1 MNQPFARAPPKTVQS
16 ASMERRLWFA
26 VVMLLTAC
34 TAKTQPPVFPP
45 NVASEW
51 QLKGSQSFPAA
62 SAPDLVRK
70 IGTRGW
76 WRATYEGPGSA
87 TVELYELTSPAG
99 GLQMVQESR
108 PVADTVVWYT
118 PHYFIVVKWRNSD
131 RSAVSAFV
139 RAVEKQFAED
149 K

>member
-1 MNQPFARAPPKTVQS
+1 MG
-16 ASMERRLWFA
+16 RLWI
-26 VVMLLTAC
+26 VVIMLLAAC
-34 TAKTQPPVFPP
+34 TAKTQPPAFSPTI
-45 NVASEW
+45 AGAW

-62 SAPDLVRK
+62 SAPELIRK

-76 WRATYEGPGSA
+76 WSATYEGPGSA
-87 TVELYELTSPAG
+87 TVELYELTSSAG
-99 GLQMVQESR
+99 GLQMVQEWR

-118 PHYFIVVKWRNSD
+118 PRYFVAVKRRNSD

-139 RAVEKQFAED
+139 RAIEMQFAED

>member
-1 MNQPFARAPPKTVQS
+1 MA
-16 ASMERRLWFA
+16 RRLWI
-26 VVMLLTAC
+26 VVIMLLAAC
-34 TAKTQPPVFPP
+34 TAKTQPPAFPP
-45 NVASEW
+45 TVAGGW

-62 SAPDLVRK
+62 SAPELIRK

-76 WRATYEGPGSA
+76 WSATYEGPGSA
-87 TVELYELTSPAG
+87 TVELYELTSSAG
-99 GLQMVQESR
+99 GLQMVQEWR

-118 PHYFIVVKWRNSD
+118 PRYFVAVKWRNSD

-139 RAVEKQFAED
+139 RAIEKQFAED

>member
-1 MNQPFARAPPKTVQS
+1 
-16 ASMERRLWFA
+16 MERRLWIA
-26 VVMLLTAC
+26 VAVLLGAC
-34 TAKTQPPVFPP
+34 TQKTQPPAFPP
-45 NVASEW
+45 TVASAW
-51 QLKGSQSFPAA
+51 QLKGSQSFPAT
-62 SAPDLVRK
+62 SAPELIRK

-87 TVELYELTSPAG
+87 TVELYELTSSAG
-99 GLQMVQESR
+99 GLQMVQEWR

-118 PHYFIVVKWRNSD
+118 RHYFVAVKWSSSD

-139 RAVEKQFAED
+139 RAIEKQFAEE